1 MSDLDIT
8 GRVSMDASQA
18 ERALENLSAQAGKMS
33 VDMAKAGDAT
43 RKAVEKIGDI
53 STANGEKFTKS
64 EGTIVNSIKRL
75 AAEAAKAQPVLD
87 KLGNIEFNIAAK
99 GLDSAKFAP
108 YLDVIKSVSKEAQ
121 ESAVAIASA
130 SSKAGTAASGSL
142 NNIGISAK

>member
-75 AAEAAKAQPVLD
+75 AAEAAKAQPQASRPAPSTNPEQD
-87 KLGNIEFNIAAK
+87 RPQAGEAAT
-99 GLDSAKFAP
+99 DQRVDEP
-108 YLDVIKSVSKEAQ
+108 VSVAGEETASTVPEVAGQ
-121 ESAVAIASA
+121 ETESVP
-130 SSKAGTAASGSL
+130 AGA
-142 NNIGISAK
+142 